1 MTKSSKLWWAVIA
14 LLAGVSLSLVLGRTL
29 YSEESRAIEKE
40 FRADID
46 QLSAVFEREVLLHLE
61 ILNALKDAVA
71 LIPEMN
77 SERFAVLTRPIL
89 ARSTAIQAFAWAPVV
104 RHDDARA
111 FILRQQGEFVNFV
124 IMEVSGAGL
133 RQAKER
139 PWYVPVQY
147 IEPLSENRAALGF
160 DLASEA
166 LRLAALV
173 SARDSG
179 KIAATAGIRLVQ
191 EPDNQKG
198 FLVFAPLYRAV
209 PGLGSLADGGEHYGF
224 INGVFRVGEL
234 VDQAIGDELHD
245 DVLLE
250 IYDRSGIESALLFR
264 SQHSGDQRWHVA
276 GRYQSDDFDIAGRKW
291 RVEAIPS
298 SRFFE
303 SRRGAFP
310 FFVSSVGVVLSVLVF
325 GYVLINDRKNKAL
338 RDAKAK
344 LEKISMTDSLTG
356 LANRRQ
362 FDEYLEREYRRAVR
376 HGTALSLVMLDIDQF
391 KEYNDQYGHPA
402 GDACLKTVA
411 GALRGMAH
419 RPADLVARYGGE
431 EFALVLPETAD
442 GSAVAESC
450 RKTIEA
456 LQIPHESSRVAN
468 VVTISVGIAVLT
480 PKTWHQNLHDLI
492 HRADEALYEAKESGR
507 NQVCQA

>member
-1 MTKSSKLWWAVIA
+1 MIKSSKLGWAVFA
-14 LLAGVSLSLVLGRTL
+14 LVAGISLSLVLGRTL
-29 YSEESRAIEKE
+29 YSEESRAIDKE
-40 FRADID
+40 FQADMD

-71 LIPEMN
+71 IMPEMN
-77 SERFAVLTRPIL
+77 SERFAVLTRRIL
-89 ARSTAIQAFAWAPVV
+89 ERSPAIHAFAWAPVV
-104 RHDDARA
+104 RRDDVSA
-111 FILRQQGEFVNFV
+111 FTLRQRDEFVNFV
-124 IMEVSGAGL
+124 IMEVVGTGL
-133 RQAKER
+133 REAQER

-160 DLASEA
+160 DLASET

-173 SARDSG
+173 AARDSG

-191 EPDNQKG
+191 ESDNQRG
-198 FLVFAPLYRAV
+198 FLVFAPLYRAM
-209 PGLGSLADGGEHYGF
+209 PGLRSLTDGVEHYGF

-234 VDQAIGDELHD
+234 VKQAVGDELHD
-245 DVLLE
+245 DVRFE
-250 IYDRSGIESALLFR
+250 VYDRSGLEGALLYR
-264 SQHSGDQRWHVA
+264 SDDSLSQRWLDEARYHSGV
-276 GRYQSDDFDIAGRKW
+276 FDIAGRQW
-291 RVEAIPS
+291 VVEAVPAA
-298 SRFFE
+298 RFYE
-303 SRRGAFP
+303 ARRGAFP
-310 FFVSSVGVVLSVLVF
+310 FFVSSVGVVLSGLVF
-325 GYVLINDRKNKAL
+325 AYVLMSDKKNTEL
-338 RDAKAK
+338 REAKAK
-344 LEKISMTDSLTG
+344 LEKISLTDALTG

-362 FDEYLEREYRRAVR
+362 FDAYLEREYRRAVR

-402 GDACLKTVA
+402 GDACLKRVA
-411 GALRGMAH
+411 EALREMAH

-431 EFALVLPETAD
+431 EFALVLPETGDGAD
-442 GSAVAESC
+442 VAEAC
-450 RKTIEA
+450 RRAVET
-456 LQIPHESSRVAN
+456 LNIPHEASLVAE